1 MKDFSDIHVN
11 TFKSLLGHVKAMS
24 NSELNET
31 KADYII
37 QILNDIIEFKS
48 FIVAELE
55 FPEIHRLTINRNI
68 LGTNLRIKNINL
80 LKYPP
85 KELVKSYGRCNLPN
99 QSVLYASF
107 GQLMIMS
114 EMRPKVGDLITI
126 STWKNI
132 DNTPLK
138 ITPIFKNQPVNGT
151 INLNSYNFNETYIK
165 LLKQHPP
172 NTVKEIDHLTQFI
185 AEAFSK
191 RFKMNSNY
199 ANYVI
204 SAYFSNQILNEYG
217 DQVEAIFYPSVQQSL
232 CFENLA
238 IKPPIFDKKYKLNKV
253 QESIVVKSMEDGD
266 GGYFTEGVC
275 ETESFDYESS
285 TIHWPNKYLQP
296 PEKIKLY
303 KELGYKFD

>member
-11 TFKSLLGHVKAMS
+11 TFKSLLAHVKAMV
-24 NSELNET
+24 NTELDET

-37 QILNDIIEFKS
+37 KILNDLIEFKS

-55 FPEIHRLTINRNI
+55 FPEIDRLTINRNI
-68 LGTNLRIKNINL
+68 LGTNSRINNINF

-114 EMRPKVGDLITI
+114 EMRPKVGDLISI

-132 DNTPLK
+132 NDTPLK
-138 ITPIFKNQPVNGT
+138 ITPIFKNQPINGT
-151 INLNSYNFNETYIK
+151 INLNSYNFNGTYNE
-165 LLKQHPP
+165 LLKQYPP

-185 AEAFSK
+185 ADSFSK
-191 RFKMNSNY
+191 RYKLNSNH

-204 SAYFSNQILNEYG
+204 SAHFSNQILNEYD
-217 DQVEAIFYPSVQQSL
+217 DQVDAIFYPSVQQNLS
-232 CFENLA
+232 FENLA
-238 IKPPIFDKKYKLNKV
+238 IKPSIFDKHYRLIRIK
-253 QESIVVKSMEDGD
+253 ESIVVKSPEDGD
-266 GGYFTEGVC
+266 GGYFSEGVC
-275 ETESFDYESS
+275 ESETFDYETG
-285 TIHWPNKYLQP
+285 TIHWPHKYLQP
-296 PEKIKLY
+296 SGKIKLY
-303 KELGYKFD
+303 QELGYNFT